1 MNEWILILALTVA
14 ALASAT
20 IGIVCFC
27 CLRTEREMNDIIVHV
42 ICEQDCLTRE
52 LERARIEKETV
63 ERVLLSKLPE
73 YGNPVNTPQQ
83 SGEPPE

>member
-1 MNEWILILALTVA
+1 
-14 ALASAT
+14 
-20 IGIVCFC
+20 
-27 CLRTEREMNDIIVHV
+27 MNDIIVHV